1 MLMTVY
7 LPQGLS
13 KLSNKAALMKLFR
26 VNFLR
31 LIAGACILSIISCK
45 NSKEEAPKGAAGKP
59 KFVSADAY
67 VVAPQS
73 FSNTYTASGSLLP
86 NEEVEIH
93 PEMSGRVTSI
103 TFTEGSKVHKGQ
115 VLIQLFDA
123 DLRAQLQ
130 KLQAQKKLQ
139 QATEGRQKEL
149 VRIGGI
155 SKQDY
160 EATQTGISSINADI
174 AVAEAALSKMRVLA
188 PFDGTI
194 GLRNISV
201 GAVISPTTVI
211 ATLQQIGQLKMDF
224 NIPDQ
229 YRSQLRLGE
238 DVRFSVDGRLDTLT
252 GKISAIEPGAD
263 LQSRTI
269 RIRALVPNGKN
280 ELIAGS
286 FAHVVVPFETNS
298 SAILIPSQAI
308 IPTTRDKK
316 VAVVRNNKA
325 QLVVV
330 KTAARTS
337 DKVEITQ
344 GLQSGDTIL
353 ITGLMQVK
361 PDMEVK
367 VRKLVQ

>member
-1 MLMTVY
+1 
-7 LPQGLS
+7 
-13 KLSNKAALMKLFR
+13 MKLFR
-26 VNFLR
+26 VNFLS
-31 LIAGACILSIISCK
+31 LVAGACILSIVSCK
-45 NSKEEAPKGAAGKP
+45 SKKEEAPKGAAGKP
-59 KFVSADAY
+59 KFVTADGY
-67 VVAPQS
+67 VVKPQS

-93 PEMSGRVTSI
+93 PEMSGRVTNIS
-103 TFTEGSKVHKGQ
+103 FTEGSAVRKGQ

-139 QATEGRQKEL
+139 QATESRQREL

-188 PFDGTI
+188 PFDGTV

-201 GAVISPTTVI
+201 GAVISPSTVV
-211 ATLQQIGQLKMDF
+211 ATLQQVGQLKMDF

-229 YRSQLRLGE
+229 YRSQLRLGQE
-238 DVRFSVDGRLDTLT
+238 VFFSVDGRLDTLS
-252 GKISAIEPGAD
+252 GRISAIEPGAD
-263 LQSRTI
+263 MQSRTV
-269 RIRALVPNGKN
+269 RARAIVPNGKGQ
-280 ELIAGS
+280 LVAGS
-286 FAHVVVPFETNS
+286 FAHVVIPFETNN

-316 VAVVRNNKA
+316 VALVRSGKA

-344 GLQSGDTIL
+344 GLQQGDTVL
-353 ITGLMQVK
+353 LTGLMQVK
-361 PDMEVK
+361 PNMEIK
-367 VRKLVQ
+367 VRKLIQ